1 MTTSTNYWI
10 NRIEKDSATDHDADR
25 PVYKDAPLDLA
36 NDTTWRV
43 VMVIMWFVMT
53 AAVVYK
59 TLPGGLPALP
69 MFLILEAFVTT
80 LIVLGWVKV
89 GK

>member
-1 MTTSTNYWI
+1 MKQPSKNAWTR
-10 NRIEKDSATDHDADR
+10 RIEEDEAAAKKANR
-25 PVYKDAPLDLA
+25 EAPLDLA

-43 VMVIMWFVMT
+43 ILIIMWFVMT

-59 TLPGGLPALP
+59 TLPGGLAALP

>member
-10 NRIEKDSATDHDADR
+10 NRIEEEQAAERKTHRLARFAGIF
-25 PVYKDAPLDLA
+25 DLA
-36 NDTTWRV
+36 NDKTWRV
-43 VMVIMWFVMT
+43 IMVIMWFVMT

-59 TLPGGLPALP
+59 TLPGGLAALP

-80 LIVLGWVKV
+80 LSVLGWVKV